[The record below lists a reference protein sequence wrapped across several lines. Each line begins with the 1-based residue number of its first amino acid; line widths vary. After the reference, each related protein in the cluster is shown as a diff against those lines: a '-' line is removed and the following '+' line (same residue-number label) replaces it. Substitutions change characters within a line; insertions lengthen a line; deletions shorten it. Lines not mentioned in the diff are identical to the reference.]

1 MVERAV
7 RKRVLLSNGRSER
20 LSRFVGG
27 KKVGVVA
34 MKSALAFWASVAC
47 DRPAAWKSPSRLQS
61 TPNFR
66 QLKETTDF
74 TLSSQISDDDPTLD

>member
-1 MVERAV
+1 MICSHDGGESGS
-7 RKRVLLSNGRSER
+7 KEGLLSNGRSER

-47 DRPAAWKSPSRLQS
+47 DRPAA
-61 TPNFR
+61 
-66 QLKETTDF
+66 
-74 TLSSQISDDDPTLD
+74 